1 MARSTQNKLP
11 KTSTRLGVSTQLNGK
26 LKFKDSLRV
35 SGSFEG
41 EIESDG
47 FLYIDAGA
55 VVKADIRAR
64 SVVLGG
70 TVRGNVFASER
81 VEMLPSAKVY
91 GNVRTARVRIGE
103 GVIFEGQ
110 CEMIRNASSV
120 DVFAVPA
127 NQLRKSIQDIY
138 QTEL

>member
-47 FLYIDAGA
+47 FLYVDSGA

-70 TVRGNVFASER
+70 TVRGNVFASDR

-103 GVIFEGQ
+103 GVIFEGR

-127 NQLRKSIQDIY
+127 NQLRKSVQDIY

>member
-47 FLYIDAGA
+47 FLYVDAGA

>member
-47 FLYIDAGA
+47 FLYVDAGA

-110 CEMIRNASSV
+110 CEMIRNAASV

>member
-1 MARSTQNKLP
+1 MARNSQNKLP
-11 KTSTRLGVSTQLNGK
+11 KTSTRLGVSAQLKGK
-26 LKFKDSLRV
+26 LKFRDSLRV

-41 EIESDG
+41 EIESEG
-47 FLYIDAGA
+47 FLYVDAGA

-70 TVRGNVFASER
+70 TVRGNVHASER
-81 VEMLPSAKVY
+81 VEMLPSARVY

-103 GVIFEGQ
+103 GVVFEGQ